1 MIKIRGSAQRLLQIR
16 SFPGREGALV
26 FSGLCLLA
34 RYEDGLSIKRAT
46 AEPVCRIKQ
55 RFQSQGQ
62 PEWRQRR
69 ESDRAER
76 RLRGCLV
83 NRHGPY
89 PESGIEAQLSS
100 VALLKT
106 TEIFP
111 PPSLP

>member
-16 SFPGREGALV
+16 SFPGREGALA

-62 PEWRQRR
+62 PEWRQRK

-76 RLRGCLV
+76 RLRGRLV
-83 NRHGPY
+83 SRHWPY

-100 VALLKT
+100 VAL
-106 TEIFP
+106 
-111 PPSLP
+111 SAQDN